1 MLARRFDN
9 NGIGRMDLLE
19 VFKDSEDVLAFPAGA
34 VIAVEGAEGD
44 HMYVVMKG
52 EVTISV
58 NGRILASA
66 SPGEIVGEMALI
78 NSNIRSATVTAK
90 TDCRLALIDQASFNS
105 LLRHVPD
112 FSLHVMK
119 VLADRLKH
127 AYEVIGV

>member
-1 MLARRFDN
+1 
-9 NGIGRMDLLE
+9 MDLME
-19 VFKDSEDVLAFPAGA
+19 IFKDSEDVVDFPAGS
-34 VIAVEGAEGD
+34 VIAVEGADGN
-44 HMYVVMKG
+44 HMYVVMSG
-52 EVTISV
+52 EVTISI
-58 NGRILASA
+58 NKRLLATALS
-66 SPGEIVGEMALI
+66 GEIVGEMALI

-127 AYEVIGV
+127 AYDVIGL